1 MIFKK
6 SLVHFA
12 HSSDFTRNDNFFI
25 LYLQVYND
33 FLFLQSLRQTT
44 TEWQKQWQA
53 SMFDLENRLKS
64 QLMTIQESKTDM
76 KSQVEDVKQRVDHFV
91 QSLMKVTKLPGLVKD
106 LQTRLQALEQE

>member
-1 MIFKK
+1 M
-6 SLVHFA
+6 
-12 HSSDFTRNDNFFI
+12 
-25 LYLQVYND
+25 YND
-33 FLFLQSLRQTT
+33 FLFLQSLRRTT

-106 LQTRLQALEQE
+106 LQTRLQALEEE